1 MGIAIGALLGG
12 GLLATPTTFTTTV
25 VQTSTQTVVTTVQ
38 ITVTQTVATTVTQTV
53 TQTVAV
59 TQTVTATPRLS
70 AADVALRRELG
81 SLVGRHF
88 LGMFQ
93 TVAVVTQPNTLCSAL
108 AASALASLPPYS
120 RGYLVMYNATAPD
133 ASAQAAAG
141 ASAVFLAFGGEEPA
155 AVADKSLRDFLAAL
169 AKTGFNGA
177 LVVHSRAWAV
187 TNGFKTVSTTQG
199 RPTSS
204 RGGPCTW

>member
-1 MGIAIGALLGG
+1 VGIAIGALLGG
-12 GLLATPTTFTTTV
+12 GLLATPTTITTTV
-25 VQTSTQTVVTTVQ
+25 VQTS
-38 ITVTQTVATTVTQTV
+38 TQTVATTVTQTV

-70 AADVALRRELG
+70 ATDVALRRELG

-120 RGYLVMYNATAPD
+120 RGYLVMYNDMPSYAI
-133 ASAQAAAG
+133 S
-141 ASAVFLAFGGEEPA
+141 
-155 AVADKSLRDFLAAL
+155 
-169 AKTGFNGA
+169 
-177 LVVHSRAWAV
+177 
-187 TNGFKTVSTTQG
+187 
-199 RPTSS
+199 
-204 RGGPCTW
+204 